1 MFYNHIC
8 LPFKLL
14 LISCLHLSSTVG
26 GKQEQAFL
34 AENPGYPAYTMDNC
48 QLVDRQIQA
57 VRWLNCSLIYFPPV
71 PGTAFCSP
79 LQTTKLY
86 SNARQ
91 GTGRPHCRVVFAT

>member
-1 MFYNHIC
+1 
-8 LPFKLL
+8 
-14 LISCLHLSSTVG
+14 VG

-91 GTGRPHCRVVFAT
+91 GTGRPHCRVVFAR